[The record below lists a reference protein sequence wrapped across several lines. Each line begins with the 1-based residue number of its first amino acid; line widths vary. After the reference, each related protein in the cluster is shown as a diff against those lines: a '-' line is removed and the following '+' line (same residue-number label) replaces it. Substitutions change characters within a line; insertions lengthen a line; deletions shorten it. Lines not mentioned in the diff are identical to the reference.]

1 MVMLTI
7 SPISLLFQDTIQVRV
22 AAINLIGQSA
32 WSENNA
38 ETTVREKPTQMP
50 GPTRG
55 LLTNEN
61 QIQVDIAPL
70 ELSDTGDST
79 ILAYQIMWDNGS
91 GTLD

>member
-1 MVMLTI
+1 MVQLTI

-32 WSENNA
+32 WSDTNA
-38 ETTVREKPTQMP
+38 EKTISEKPAQMQ

-55 LLTNEN
+55 VLTNEN
-61 QIQVDIAPL
+61 QIQVIIAPL

-79 ILAYQIMWDNGS
+79 ILAY
-91 GTLD
+91 